1 MWWPGLIKQ
10 GAVPF
15 LAAGVMIAGVMTAI
29 ANKSAEPTAT
39 STVSSSVGVEA
50 TSAMWLAAEKF
61 ARGPIDPDQITETL
75 GHDRQWVETNA
86 VPTIV
91 GDQPGKLV
99 ITREFG
105 SSEDWDADD
114 IIENPEA
121 LLQSVV
127 LGFRPFNEADGVWY
141 WARFEP
147 DGAVKTNGAQLPL
160 AGWYAYAGG
169 VQCVAPV
176 WETASARG

>member
-61 ARGPIDPDQITETL
+61 ARGPIVLTRL
-75 GHDRQWVETNA
+75 L
-86 VPTIV
+86 
-91 GDQPGKLV
+91 KLSV
-99 ITREFG
+99 TTGSGSKQTR
-105 SSEDWDADD
+105 
-114 IIENPEA
+114 
-121 LLQSVV
+121 
-127 LGFRPFNEADGVWY
+127 FR
-141 WARFEP
+141 R
-147 DGAVKTNGAQLPL
+147 L
-160 AGWYAYAGG
+160 
-169 VQCVAPV
+169 
-176 WETASARG
+176 SATSPANW